1 MNSFMSKRNALTPKR
16 FPSFLS
22 SLREIKERE
31 REKGRRKLFFS
42 FNSSVAVSV
51 ASKHFSFHNK
61 KSICQIDPDLNNF
74 GKELGAGGL
83 KAAAAG
89 GRQRMKAT
97 SNGTDLKNV

>member
-1 MNSFMSKRNALTPKR
+1 MNLFLSKRNAVTPKR

-22 SLREIKERE
+22 SLREIKKRERE
-31 REKGRRKLFFS
+31 RKKKTFFS

>member
-1 MNSFMSKRNALTPKR
+1 MNLFMSKRNAVTPKR
-16 FPSFLS
+16 FPSFLF
-22 SLREIKERE
+22 SLREIKE